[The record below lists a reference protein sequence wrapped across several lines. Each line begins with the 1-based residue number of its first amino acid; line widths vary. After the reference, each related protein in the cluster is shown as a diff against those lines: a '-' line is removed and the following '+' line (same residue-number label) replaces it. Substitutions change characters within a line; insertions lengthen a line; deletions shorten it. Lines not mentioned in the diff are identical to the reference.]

1 MMSGKPYQS
10 KLIPYEDEIVAL
22 RRRRPP
28 LSFAQISQL
37 LIDKYQLRV
46 CRETIFK
53 FIKVR
58 SRGGRKVYGF
68 CPDAIQNRTSS
79 AVPPV
84 SPTSPRLPGLAP
96 VVQRREP
103 LMKGEFMPL
112 DRYRLRRLPPEE
124 AAAIRKKLEEKGH

>member
-1 MMSGKPYQS
+1 MAGKPYQS
-10 KLIPYEDEIVAL
+10 KLIPYEDEIMAL

-28 LSFAQISQL
+28 LSFGQISQL
-37 LIDKYQLRV
+37 LIDKYQLRI

-68 CPDAIQNRTSS
+68 YPDVTQNKTSS

-84 SPTSPRLPGLAP
+84 SATPPGLPGLAP
-96 VVQRREP
+96 LIDRREP

-124 AAAIRKKLEEKGH
+124 AAAIRKMLEEKGH